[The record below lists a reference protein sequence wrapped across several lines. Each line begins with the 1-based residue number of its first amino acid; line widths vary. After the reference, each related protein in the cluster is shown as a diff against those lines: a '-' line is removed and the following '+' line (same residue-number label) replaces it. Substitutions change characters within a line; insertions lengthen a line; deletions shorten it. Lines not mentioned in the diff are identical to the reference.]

1 MARAYQL
8 WRRRRSLIIGSL
20 GLLFTLLYLLSDYL
34 THPHDF
40 VAELTREVSGDPWL
54 YIGLL
59 LLIPLFAA
67 IGFLLEKTE
76 RERQRF
82 ETLFETAQDGIYVR
96 DLDGRIKFANS
107 KFLEIH
113 GVRRE
118 DVIGKRS
125 TELLALPRPERKK
138 VSWMIRQAVLRG
150 EPPPPLEAP
159 FRRPDGSPGWI
170 HVNLAFIKEGSQVTE
185 VLGISRDI
193 TERKRSELLT
203 ASRSKILELSASG
216 APLSEILETICR
228 SIEELAP
235 GVLCSILLLEGD
247 KLRHGAAPSLPQ
259 DYNQKVDGLTI
270 GPTVG
275 SCGTAAYLKKQ
286 VIVSDTLSDPLW
298 ADFRDIAK
306 QYGLRACWST
316 PILSQQGEV
325 LGTFAMYY
333 REPRSPS
340 AYELEL
346 IQQTTHLT
354 ALVLERRRTTEAL
367 HRREQVLR
375 AIARIAERLLS
386 ASSWEECA
394 HEVLRDLGQA
404 TRVSRVYIFENH
416 RSETGVLLTSQRFEW
431 VAEGVNPQIENPD
444 LQNFDYIANGFA
456 RWVELLSR
464 GEPIV
469 GLVRELPHSEQE
481 VLTAQQ
487 IKAILCVPIF
497 AKGAWWGFIGFDE
510 CTSERIW
517 SALEVDALKVAAN
530 VLGSAI
536 ERTASQV
543 LLRASEARYR
553 SLFESVPIGLYRS
566 TPDGHILDANE
577 ALVQMLGYP
586 GKEALLETPAQMLFF
601 DINERQRWQ
610 AEMDTKGIV
619 KDFVTQLKRYDGTAI
634 WVVDRARTVRD
645 PQGKVLY
652 YDGSLVDITEQV
664 RAQEALRASEARYR
678 ALVES
683 SPDGIAIHQDGRC
696 VFINPAGARLLGA
709 HKPEELLGKP
719 ALDFV
724 HPDYRE
730 AIRERVQRS
739 LAEWQPAPPLEER
752 FIRLDGTVLDVEVT
766 AVPVLWEGRPAMQV
780 IFRDISE
787 RKRMEADL
795 KASEERY
802 RDLFEN
808 ANDGIYILDRTG
820 RILSLNRKAQEITG
834 YTLEE
839 IRGQLYTMLV
849 PSGPERKQARRAFL
863 KNMRGQSDKNELTI
877 RRKDGREVVLELS
890 TRPIWQNG
898 QIIGI
903 QGIGRDVTERKEL
916 ERLKSEFIST
926 VSHELRTPLTS
937 IKGYVDLVLA
947 EDVGPLTPEQREFL
961 TIVAQNTTRL
971 TELINDLLEIE
982 RLESGRIEFEFVE
995 LSLEEVLQN
1004 VARSL
1009 QVNAEQKGLEFV
1021 TEIASGLKV
1030 RGDRERLAQ
1039 VFLNLLS
1046 NAIKYTPAGTVELKA
1061 YRENDTVVVAV
1072 RDTGIGLSES
1082 DMQKL
1087 FQKFFRADNPY
1098 VRKAGGTGLGLSIA
1112 KAIVERHNGTITVT
1126 SQLGQ
1131 GSTFTVRLPALARP
1145 EAERPLVLVIEDEV
1159 AIARLIATYI
1169 EKMGYRA
1176 VTAYSAREG
1185 FERAVQLKPHLIT
1198 LDVLMPDLDGFAL
1211 IQQLKKH
1218 PETAHI
1224 PVIFLSI
1231 VQDKQQGLRLGASAF
1246 LTKPIDE
1253 RKFYETVRALLEP
1266 QGQPVLVVDDDR
1278 DYAQLLQRL
1287 LQRQGFSVE
1296 IALDGDEALRKI
1308 RSKRYQLVILDKN
1321 LPRRSGLDVLQ
1332 EMRRSSAL
1340 SRVPVIFISGSAHAE
1355 EAAQAAQ
1362 ILGAKKFLSKKLAP
1376 QTLVEE
1382 IVKFLE
1388 ESQPGH

>member
-118 DVIGKRS
+118 DIIGRRS

-138 VSWMIRQAVLRG
+138 ISWMIRQAVLRG

-159 FRRPDGSPGWI
+159 FRRPDGSPGWL

-270 GPTVG
+270 GPTAG

-298 ADFRDIAK
+298 ANYRDIAQ

-354 ALVLERRRTTEAL
+354 ALVLERRRTTE
-367 HRREQVLR
+367 
-375 AIARIAERLLS
+375 
-386 ASSWEECA
+386 
-394 HEVLRDLGQA
+394 
-404 TRVSRVYIFENH
+404 
-416 RSETGVLLTSQRFEW
+416 
-431 VAEGVNPQIENPD
+431 
-444 LQNFDYIANGFA
+444 
-456 RWVELLSR
+456 
-464 GEPIV
+464 
-469 GLVRELPHSEQE
+469 
-481 VLTAQQ
+481 
-487 IKAILCVPIF
+487 
-497 AKGAWWGFIGFDE
+497 
-510 CTSERIW
+510 
-517 SALEVDALKVAAN
+517 
-530 VLGSAI
+530 
-536 ERTASQV
+536 

-553 SLFESVPIGLYRS
+553 TLFESVPIGLYRS
-566 TPDGHILDANE
+566 TPEGRILDANE

-586 GKEALLETPAQMLFF
+586 SKEALLETPAQMLFF
-601 DINERQRWQ
+601 DISERQRWQ
-610 AEMDTKGIV
+610 AEMDAKGVV

-709 HKPEELLGKP
+709 NKPEELLGKP

-730 AIRERVQRS
+730 AVRERVQRS

-766 AVPVLWEGRPAMQV
+766 AVPVLWEGQPAMQV

-863 KNMRGQSDKNELTI
+863 KNMRGQSDKTELTI

-947 EDVGPLTPEQREFL
+947 GDVGPLTPEQREFL

-1009 QVNAEQKGLEFV
+1009 QVNAEQKGLEFI

-1266 QGQPVLVVDDDR
+1266 HGQPVLVVDDDR

-1321 LPRRSGLDVLQ
+1321 LPKRSGLDVLQ

>member
-1 MARAYQL
+1 MTRTYQL
-8 WRRRRSLIIGSL
+8 WRRRRSLIVGSL
-20 GLLFTLLYLLSDYL
+20 GLVFTLLYLLFDYL
-34 THPHDF
+34 KQPHDF
-40 VAELTREVSGDPWL
+40 SAELARDFFSEPWL
-54 YIGLL
+54 YIGML

-82 ETLFETAQDGIYVR
+82 ETLFEAASDGIYVR
-96 DLDGRIKFANS
+96 DIDGHIKFVNS

-125 TELLALPRPERKK
+125 TELLVLPRPERKK
-138 VSWMIRQAVLRG
+138 ISWMIRQAVLRG

-193 TERKRSELLT
+193 TERKRTELLI
-203 ASRSKILELSASG
+203 ASHNKVLELVAKG
-216 APLSEILETICR
+216 APLSEILETLCR
-228 SIEELAP
+228 SVEELAP
-235 GVLCSILLLEGD
+235 GVLCSVLLLEGD

-259 DYNQKVDGLTI
+259 DYNRQIDGLTI

-275 SCGTAAYLKKQ
+275 SCGTAAFLKKP
-286 VIVSDTLSDPLW
+286 VIVSDTLTDPLW
-298 ADFRDIAK
+298 ADFRDLAQK
-306 QYGLRACWST
+306 YGLRACWST
-316 PILSQQGEV
+316 PIVSQQSEV

-340 AYELEL
+340 TYELQL
-346 IQQTTHLT
+346 IEQTTHLAT
-354 ALVLERRRTTEAL
+354 LVLERQRVTEAL
-367 HRREQVLR
+367 HRREEILQAV
-375 AIARIAERLLS
+375 ARIAERLFN
-386 ASSWEECA
+386 APSWQTYANE
-394 HEVLRDLGQA
+394 LLQDLGHA

-416 RSETGVLLTSQRFEW
+416 YSETGTLLTSQRFEW
-431 VAEGVNPQIENPD
+431 AAPGISPQIDNPA
-444 LQNFDYIANGFA
+444 LQNFDYEQGGFR
-456 RWVELLSR
+456 RWVELMTR

-469 GLVRELPHSEQE
+469 GLVREFPAHEQE
-481 VLTAQQ
+481 VLASQQ
-487 IKAILCVPIF
+487 IKSIVCVPIF
-497 AKGAWWGFIGFDE
+497 VRDQWWGFIGLDE

-517 SALEVDALKVAAN
+517 SNVEIDALKTAAN

-536 ERTASQV
+536 ERAASQE

-566 TPDGHILDANE
+566 TPQGRILDAND

-586 GKEALLETPAQMLFF
+586 SKEALLETPAQALFF
-601 DINERQRWQ
+601 DPRERQRWQ
-610 AEMDTKGIV
+610 AEMDAQGV
-619 KDFVTQLKRYDGTAI
+619 VHHFVTQLKRYDGTPI
-634 WVVDRARTVRD
+634 WVVDRARAICD
-645 PQGKVLY
+645 PQGTVLY
-652 YDGSLVDITEQV
+652 YDGSLVDITEQ
-664 RAQEALRASEARYR
+664 RRSEEALRASEARYR

-683 SPDGIAIHQDGRC
+683 SPDGVAIHQDGRC
-696 VFINPAGARLLGA
+696 VFINPTGARLLGA
-709 HKPEELLGKP
+709 QKPEELLGKP
-719 ALDFV
+719 VLEYV
-724 HPDYRE
+724 HPDYRDI
-730 AIRERVQRS
+730 ARERIQRS
-739 LAEWQPAPPLEER
+739 FTEWQPAPPLEEKLL
-752 FIRLDGTVLDVEVT
+752 RLDGTVIEAEVT
-766 AVPVLWEGRPAMQV
+766 AVPIMYEGRPAMQV
-780 IFRDISE
+780 VFRDVSE
-787 RKRMEADL
+787 RKRMEEEL

-808 ANDGIYILDRTG
+808 ANDGIYILDKRG
-820 RILSLNRKAQEITG
+820 HILSFNRKAEEITG
-834 YTLEE
+834 YKLDE
-839 IRGQLYTMLV
+839 IRGQSYTLLV
-849 PSGPERKQARRAFL
+849 PPGPERTKARRAFL
-863 KNMRGQSDKNELTI
+863 KNLRGEPDKTELTI
-877 RRKDGREVVLELS
+877 TRKDGQPVILELS

-898 QIIGI
+898 QIAGI
-903 QGIGRDVTERKEL
+903 QGIGRDITERKEL
-916 ERLKSEFIST
+916 EKLKSDFIST

-947 EDVGPLTPEQREFL
+947 GDVGPLTPEQREFL

-982 RLESGRIEFEFVE
+982 RLESGRVEFEFAE
-995 LSLEEVLQN
+995 LDLAEVLQN
-1004 VARSL
+1004 VAQSL
-1009 QVNAEQKGLEFV
+1009 KVNAEQKDLEFV
-1021 TEIASGLKV
+1021 TEIASGLRV
-1030 RGDRERLAQ
+1030 RGDRDRLAQ

-1082 DMQKL
+1082 DLKKL
-1087 FQKFFRADNPY
+1087 FQKFFRSDNPY
-1098 VRKAGGTGLGLSIA
+1098 VRKAGGTGLGLSIV

-1126 SQLGQ
+1126 SELGQ
-1131 GSTFTVRLPALARP
+1131 GSTFTVRLPALARV
-1145 EAERPLVLVIEDEV
+1145 ERPLVLVIEDEV

-1176 VTAYSAREG
+1176 VMAYSARDG
-1185 FERAVQLKPHLIT
+1185 FDQAVRLQPDLIT

-1211 IQQLKKH
+1211 IQQLKQH
-1218 PETAHI
+1218 PVTAHI

-1266 QGQPVLVVDDDR
+1266 QGQPVLVVDDDH
-1278 DYAQLLQRL
+1278 DYAKLLQRL

-1308 RSKRYQLVILDKN
+1308 RSTRYQLVILDKN
-1321 LPRRSGLDVLQ
+1321 LPKRSGLDVLQ
-1332 EMRRSSAL
+1332 EMRNSKSL
-1340 SRVPVIFISGSAHAE
+1340 TRVPVIVMSGSAHTE
-1355 EAAQAAQ
+1355 ETAQAAQ

-1376 QTLVEE
+1376 RAIVEE
-1382 IVKFLE
+1382 IVKVLE
-1388 ESQPGH
+1388 EHR